1 MGTNRSVPGCDV
13 LCSVVARRLQSRR
26 ILLFCSF
33 IRLYIMN
40 LLIYFWFSISLS
52 VPRSV
57 FQFSSF
63 NSYITFADLYLAVC
77 QTSSMTSHSQSMCLL
92 FCFSCVSATVTVND
106 LRLYQLRISANVPF
120 NGPSFN
126 YNT

>member
-1 MGTNRSVPGCDV
+1 MGAESSHFTF
-13 LCSVVARRLQSRR
+13 
-26 ILLFCSF
+26 FCSF

-40 LLIYFWFSISLS
+40 LLIYFWSSISLS

-63 NSYITFADLYLAVC
+63 NSYIAFADLYLAVC
-77 QTSSMTSHSQSMCLL
+77 QTSSMTSHSQSMRLL
-92 FCFSCVSATVTVND
+92 FCFSCVSGTVTVND
-106 LRLYQLRISANVPF
+106 LGLYQLRISANVPS
-120 NGPSFN
+120 NGTSFN